1 MMLKA
6 QAIKEWINWTS
17 SKLKTF
23 LLKMTQESEK
33 KAHKMG
39 EKIYISVPLIKVLCI
54 EYIKNNSTI
63 KKDKPNLK
71 VSKGFE

>member
-1 MMLKA
+1 
-6 QAIKEWINWTS
+6 
-17 SKLKTF
+17 
-23 LLKMTQESEK
+23 MTQESEK